1 MPANATI
8 VTNGPYQSAGE
19 PSIIPAQTLQTTVTN
34 AVNSYNT
41 ANGTNIPPAVML
53 SIVQSESSGVQNA
66 INANGK
72 PYGANTDYGLAQVN
86 PTQNPNLLVNGKPLD
101 PNQLLDNPTYNI
113 QAACA
118 ILNNNIQAANGNV
131 ALGLVGY
138 ARGSTVMAQAAG
150 GDYTNVPQGTKN
162 EIAKIPPNTP
172 GYGTN
177 TTTAASTSSDG
188 GNQTPLNHLVSPYN
202 PVNLQSPSVDYT
214 ALFPD
219 AIINTDLN
227 NTPWYKDTGLIT
239 GNPKVRN
246 SITPVVF
253 EVLLHDRQDVYLPT
267 SPAGATSSQNYAP
280 LQVQLN
286 ASMKTFT
293 VSSKHV
299 TVPKRTR
306 TGWHI
311 TMWGM
316 QADVIEGNCTTGV
329 FMNQFGLTDFFST
342 AYPSPDI
349 LQVLLSGL
357 SLTNL
362 GGTLVESSISP
373 SGTLSTSTVNNII
386 ATKTGIQNT
395 QDAFRVAA
403 QDAFVEFL
411 YLFKMNGIRWF
422 YNKINETATGTS
434 GKLGSRDQVDID
446 AWSPELGITAT
457 QQNGRLNDVMSRGS
471 VLMKFKGTTY
481 MGYFKTLSWQ
491 QDAANPFQ
499 WTFNF
504 VFQVEKTLGFVFNP
518 SA

>member
-1 MPANATI
+1 MPNPPNI
-8 VTNGPYQSAGE
+8 VTTNGYKSLGDPQTL
-19 PSIIPAQTLQTTVTN
+19 PSQTLQTTVDN
-34 AVNSYNT
+34 AVNAFNT
-41 ANGTNIPPAVML
+41 ANNTNIPSAVIL
-53 SIVQSESSGVQNA
+53 TIVQQESSGVQNA
-66 INANGK
+66 INLNKDASGNEYD
-72 PYGANTDYGLAQVN
+72 YGVNTDYGLAQVN
-86 PTQNPNLLVNGKPLD
+86 PTQNPNLQLNGAPLD
-101 PNQLLDNPTYNI
+101 PNQLLGDPNYNI

-118 ILNNNIQAANGNV
+118 ILNNNLTAANGNM
-131 ALGLVGY
+131 ALALIGY
-138 ARGSTVMAQAAG
+138 AGGLPAIKAAQN
-150 GDYTNVPQGTKN
+150 GDFSGVGEGTQK
-162 EIAKIPPNTP
+162 EIDAIPPGTP
-172 GYGTN
+172 GYGTQ
-177 TTTAASTSSDG
+177 TTTAAAPSSDG
-188 GNQTPLNHLVSPYN
+188 GNQIPLNHVVSPYN
-202 PVNLQSPSVDYT
+202 PVNLQSPSIDYT

-253 EVLLHDRQDVYLPT
+253 EVLLHDRQDVFLPT
-267 SPAGATSSQNYAP
+267 SPAGATSSNYAP

-373 SGTLSTSTVNNII
+373 TGTLPTSTVNNTI
-386 ATKTGIQNT
+386 ATKTGNQST

-422 YNKINETATGTS
+422 YNKINETITGT
-434 GKLGSRDQVDID
+434 SRDQVGID

-491 QDAANPFQ
+491 QDAQSPFNFD
-499 WTFNF
+499 FNF
-504 VFQVEKTLGFVFNP
+504 VFQVEKTLGFIFNP
-518 SA
+518 AG